1 MNKKGVM
8 FTLAAV
14 FLVLVILLAFLIQ
27 SSNKTKTNIEISNIR
42 TKTTNSFMDSLLNS
56 YLPDALEMTVLQ
68 NHLDPDE
75 SFLDNKI
82 NEIVNFA
89 SRTGIE
95 FTVNPIPQI
104 NVVTLSED
112 PLILEADF
120 TITFTI
126 TNQDIIYE
134 DITETIIVTDL
145 EIPP

>member
-1 MNKKGVM
+1 
-8 FTLAAV
+8 
-14 FLVLVILLAFLIQ
+14 
-27 SSNKTKTNIEISNIR
+27 
-42 TKTTNSFMDSLLNS
+42 MDSLLNS